1 MFDFWRSEREFT
13 PYLLLLPSMGHTEMR
28 TDMKKNE
35 EYTERFEAMLMPVL
49 DEHGF
54 ELYDTE
60 YVKEGSDYFL
70 RAYIDKP
77 GGITIDDCETVSR
90 ALSAKLDDE
99 DFIPEAY
106 ILEVSSPGLGRQ
118 LKKDRHF
125 QKSIGE
131 EVEIKLFQGLL
142 TKVNKKEVK
151 QKDWRGILK
160 GFDKENIYIEQ
171 EGEELKFDRKNIAL
185 IRLVVEF

>member
-1 MFDFWRSEREFT
+1 
-13 PYLLLLPSMGHTEMR
+13 
-28 TDMKKNE
+28 MKKNE

-49 DEHGF
+49 EEHGF

-160 GFDKENIYIEQ
+160 GFDKEYIYIEQ

>member
-1 MFDFWRSEREFT
+1 
-13 PYLLLLPSMGHTEMR
+13 
-28 TDMKKNE
+28 MKRNE
-35 EYTERFEAMLMPVL
+35 EYTERFEKILMPIL
-49 DEHGF
+49 SEHEF

-90 ALSAKLDDE
+90 ALSTKLDEE
-99 DFIPEAY
+99 DFIEDAY

-131 EVEIKLFQGLL
+131 EVEIKLFQGIPV
-142 TKVNKKEVK
+142 TVNKKEVK
-151 QKDWRGILK
+151 QKDWRGLLK

-171 EGEELKFDRKNIAL
+171 EGEELIFDRKNIAL

>member
-1 MFDFWRSEREFT
+1 
-13 PYLLLLPSMGHTEMR
+13 
-28 TDMKKNE
+28 MKKNE

-49 DEHGF
+49 DKNGF

-90 ALSAKLDDE
+90 AMSAKLDDE

-131 EVEIKLFQGLL
+131 EVEIKLFQGLPV
-142 TKVNKKEVK
+142 KEKQKEVSR
-151 QKDWRGILK
+151 KDWRGILK
-160 GFDKENIYIEQ
+160 GFDKENVYIEQ
-171 EGEELKFDRKNIAL
+171 EGENLKFDRKNIAL

>member
-1 MFDFWRSEREFT
+1 
-13 PYLLLLPSMGHTEMR
+13 
-28 TDMKKNE
+28 MKKSE
-35 EYTERFEAMLMPVL
+35 EYTERFEAMLVPVL
-49 DEHGF
+49 LEHGY

-77 GGITIDDCETVSR
+77 GGITIDDCEKVSR
-90 ALSAKLDDE
+90 AISTKLDEE

-125 QKSIGE
+125 EKSIGE

-142 TKVNKKEVK
+142 VNTGKKEVK
-151 QKDWRGILK
+151 QKDFRGILK
-160 GFDKENIYIEQ
+160 SFDKENICVEQ
-171 EGEELKFDRKNIAL
+171 EGEELIFDRKNIAL

>member
-1 MFDFWRSEREFT
+1 
-13 PYLLLLPSMGHTEMR
+13 
-28 TDMKKNE
+28 MKRNE
-35 EYTERFEAMLMPVL
+35 EYTERFEKILMPIL
-49 DEHGF
+49 SEHKF

-90 ALSAKLDDE
+90 ALSVKLDEE
-99 DFIPEAY
+99 DFIEDAY

-131 EVEIKLFQGLL
+131 EVEIKLFQGIPV
-142 TKVNKKEVK
+142 TVNKKEVK
-151 QKDWRGILK
+151 QKDWRGLLK

-171 EGEELKFDRKNIAL
+171 EGEELIFDRKNIAL